1 MWRLQGGS
9 YIPGFSGQAYGAG
22 LQRDV
27 IKTRKDQAK
36 KARALRKYMNKRGV
50 MGRWGG
56 RLASGLLGAALGSTM
71 GPVGL
76 MIAKA
81 GGAGLGSL
89 LGGSKMLSGKG
100 PNVGAGSDGTGLLG
114 SGYEQLSEAKG
125 GIDEAMRGQ
134 ALGAGVSQLASGL
147 AGAAGDKL
155 GEAFKQTRA
164 GVRMGELQ
172 SGYGKMMAGKGINIG
187 EALPEAEQVTD
198 LEGTGLAGGFD
209 WGEAPSNKLT
219 KDLSWFDKA
228 PGFYGVQQGGYM
240 QGYQEGGPTDME
252 MMRHTESLRE
262 KYGLEKPEV
271 SDWQQSASEKKYGAL
286 KSSEESERE
295 SSRLRALA
303 ELGGMGH
310 AESAREAEDIY
321 QQSLGDMDRGNL
333 KSLLGLVGGA
343 KDDIEMGPWN
353 PTNTGKMRTLS
364 QAFSGPE
371 DKGYK
376 IGMHTPDIRGDI
388 DVEST
393 MARRNYPSPLS
404 EITLPG
410 YDNSRSEMMKL
421 LGMQMGGMMPGG
433 VSNALP
439 YHRGGSV
446 HPYYDWSDDVEFDE
460 DMQTGGY
467 LSRYN
472 LGGSVTQQPMAYQL
486 GGLLKYRRSPMMG

>member
-1 MWRLQGGS
+1 MWKLQGGS

-50 MGRWGG
+50 MGKWGG

-89 LGGSKMLSGKG
+89 IGGSERLSGKG
-100 PNVGAGSDGTGLLG
+100 PSMASGAGTGLLG

-125 GIDEAMRGQ
+125 GINEAMRGQ

-147 AGAAGDKL
+147 AGMAGDKL

-209 WGEAPSNKLT
+209 WGDAPSNQLT
-219 KDLSWFDKA
+219 EDLSWYDKA
-228 PGFYGVQQGGYM
+228 PEAYLARGQQGGYM
-240 QGYQEGGPTDME
+240 QGYQDGGQIDYSKTA
-252 MMRHTESLRE
+252 
-262 KYGLEKPEV
+262 GLYNRFLAEA
-271 SDWQQSASEKKYGAL
+271 D
-286 KSSEESERE
+286 SSEIMSGQDINRWRALQNLE
-295 SSRLRALA
+295 SSSPEMYDAQSDVGRRFLKDASLTQSLINPKAMEGISQEDRYKLVQGLSP
-303 ELGGMGH
+303 EGRKLYYSQYFDDSEGKQQGGYMQG
-310 AESAREAEDIY
+310 Y
-321 QQSLGDMDRGNL
+321 QQ
-333 KSLLGLVGGA
+333 
-343 KDDIEMGPWN
+343 
-353 PTNTGKMRTLS
+353 
-364 QAFSGPE
+364 
-371 DKGYK
+371 
-376 IGMHTPDIRGDI
+376 
-388 DVEST
+388 
-393 MARRNYPSPLS
+393 
-404 EITLPG
+404 
-410 YDNSRSEMMKL
+410 
-421 LGMQMGGMMPGG
+421 GGMMPGG

-446 HPYYDWSDDVEFDE
+446 HPHYDWSDDVEFDE